1 MTNQEIL
8 DNAPEGATHYSQGI
22 HYLALNSRGT
32 WMRYDPNGFDNAKWF
47 KADHYPL
54 HYFDKN
60 FRSLAD
66 IKRIAELE
74 KERET
79 QEQALKEL
87 LYCCDGLST
96 EYAERNYGD
105 AEIWARHIHE
115 SYVKYQELQEQ
126 GE

>member
-1 MTNQEIL
+1 MNKEDRL
-8 DNAPEGATHYSQGI
+8 YKLSQGSDTAVWAHDEI
-22 HYLALNSRGT
+22 IKQ
-32 WMRYDPNGFDNAKWF
+32 D
-47 KADHYPL
+47 
-54 HYFDKN
+54 
-60 FRSLAD
+60 
-66 IKRIAELE
+66 KRIAELE

-96 EYAERNYGD
+96 EYAERNYGN

>member
-1 MTNQEIL
+1 MNKQEII
-8 DNAPEGATHYSQGI
+8 DNAPEGATHI
-22 HYLALNSRGT
+22 NREV
-32 WMRYDPNGFDNAKWF
+32 GFCKDG
-47 KADHYPL
+47 Y
-54 HYFDKN
+54 YFDYRSQRWIPSL
-60 FRSLAD
+60 FIAGSRSLAD
-66 IKRIAELE
+66 IKRIEELE